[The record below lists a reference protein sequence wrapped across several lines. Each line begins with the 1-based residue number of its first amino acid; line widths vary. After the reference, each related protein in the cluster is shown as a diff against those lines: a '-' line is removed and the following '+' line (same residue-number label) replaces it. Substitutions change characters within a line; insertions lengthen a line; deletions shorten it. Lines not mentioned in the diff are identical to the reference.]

1 MGVAGAAAAVSGGGT
16 AAAVIVIVLE
26 DPGVVV
32 VVVLV
37 APDWQRV
44 FKVNEKESKTAVGLL
59 QICY

>member
-16 AAAVIVIVLE
+16 AAGVIVIVLE
-26 DPGVVV
+26 DPGVV

-44 FKVNEKESKTAVGLL
+44 FKVNEKESETAVGLL